1 MQLQNELFKI
11 RYVLDQY
18 KNQQMCDKPILG
30 NSRTL
35 KFVPDCCENQEMCNK
50 AVDNYPHALEFVPD
64 CYITQKYVKKLL
76 VLILL
81 QLNMLLIS
89 LLNKVS

>member
-1 MQLQNELFKI
+1 
-11 RYVLDQY
+11 
-18 KNQQMCDKPILG
+18 MCDKPILG